1 VKRKIIQI
9 TSCGVPSVPGS
20 FSEMLF
26 TLYALCDDGTVF
38 RLWDNRPDNWKR
50 VVPIPQDDTTE
61 VKP

>member
-1 VKRKIIQI
+1 
-9 TSCGVPSVPGS
+9 
-20 FSEMLF
+20 MLF